1 MERGRKNRKGVYVPS
16 ASEVFSLRC
25 DIRESEARTRNPVT
39 KGPRVMAIYEY
50 VNYKGADGKKATHQ
64 EKMEHVA
71 NYLRENGYSGST
83 IENAKKWI
91 ADFVNGITNEFG
103 QTIKKS
109 GGQQGDDD
117 AR

>member
-1 MERGRKNRKGVYVPS
+1 MAKGRINRYGEYIPS
-16 ASEVFSLRC
+16 RQEICKQQC
-25 DIRESEARTRNPVT
+25 DIIESKLRPRSELK

-50 VNYKGADGKKATHQ
+50 VNYKGADGKKAIHQ

-83 IENAKKWI
+83 IENAKEWI

-109 GGQQGDDD
+109 GGQQGDNGG
-117 AR
+117 R